1 MLNQG
6 MSIPRCDTGHA
17 TKLSD
22 APMKSGLYGGMAK
35 KCVGY
40 AKHCVG
46 DLCPLGM
53 ISFNV
58 SATSPCNRFIRN
70 SRAFACVLWQCKE
83 TVFERLSTHSSA
95 CVCTLILY
103 LKLQNAGITSCKSK
117 SNMSISCELTHM
129 SMARSAHPT
138 NQQMLAESSR
148 VGVSEAGEGQ
158 LTLTRCA
165 RAPPAPPLL
174 GWPATMAMAAMALL
188 NPAESG

>member
-6 MSIPRCDTGHA
+6 TSIPRCDTGHA

-40 AKHCVG
+40 AKHSVG
-46 DLCPLGM
+46 NSCPFGM
-53 ISFNV
+53 TSFDV
-58 SATSPCNRFIRN
+58 SATSPCNGFIRN

-103 LKLQNAGITSCKSK
+103 LKLQNAGITSRKSK
-117 SNMSISCELTHM
+117 SNISILASSCELTQIQLHEIPKV
-129 SMARSAHPT
+129 SIHVNGPQCPPNKST
-138 NQQMLAESSR
+138 N
-148 VGVSEAGEGQ
+148 AG
-158 LTLTRCA
+158 
-165 RAPPAPPLL
+165 
-174 GWPATMAMAAMALL
+174 
-188 NPAESG
+188 